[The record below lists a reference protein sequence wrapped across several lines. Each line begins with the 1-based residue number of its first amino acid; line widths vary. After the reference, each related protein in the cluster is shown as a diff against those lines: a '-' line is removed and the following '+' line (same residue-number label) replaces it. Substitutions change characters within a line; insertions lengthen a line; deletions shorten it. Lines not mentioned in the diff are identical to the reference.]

1 MISSFYNLTIV
12 QELLNINMQQNLQLV
27 VQVAKEYTEQLG
39 ANKIIELLETHRS
52 YHGLYYYLGSSIAFS
67 EDPEVKLTHFLGL
80 IRCISCQVSQQWS
93 LLSRD
98 SLSLFQGP
106 SVNLAWY

>member
-1 MISSFYNLTIV
+1 MSCDTKKTYL

-39 ANKIIELLETHRS
+39 ANKIIEMLETHRS

-67 EDPEVKLTHFLGL
+67 EDPEV
-80 IRCISCQVSQQWS
+80 CQ
-93 LLSRD
+93 
-98 SLSLFQGP
+98 P
-106 SVNLAWY
+106 TP